1 MTPDELDAFLDDHH
15 RAVLVT
21 RRADGERLQ
30 TSPIV
35 CAVDDEGR
43 VLISVTQ
50 ERAKTKNVRRD
61 PRATLC
67 VLDDGFFGEW
77 RQVDG
82 TAEVVDLPEAM
93 PLLEHV
99 YRAVSGEHDDW
110 DDFRAAMERDRR
122 CIIRITPT

>member
-50 ERAKTKNVRRD
+50 DRAKTQNLRRD